1 MRQRIL
7 SSRSSPCHRRSVIAQ
22 NVLLHCSTSMIVRMG
37 NVRLFCYVHQCIG
50 QLFLLPPPP
59 CGPTGQLLLFP
70 IRPALADLLI
80 PLLCPGC
87 PPTGKIVPRLS
98 GLAPFTLCASSRYL
112 VRPNPVSGVSL
123 AFGSCAVASCR
134 SHPCCN
140 PGSLIL
146 SALSLSPP
154 TP

>member
-1 MRQRIL
+1 MHTQGGAHKTRFVATAGVLLLKAMRQRIL
-7 SSRSSPCHRRSVIAQ
+7 SSRSSPCHRRSVMAQ

-80 PLLCPGC
+80 PM
-87 PPTGKIVPRLS
+87 
-98 GLAPFTLCASSRYL
+98 FSR
-112 VRPNPVSGVSL
+112 RPNPVSGVSL
-123 AFGSCAVASCR
+123 AFGSCVVASCR
-134 SHPCCN
+134 SHPYCN
-140 PGSLIL
+140 LGSLIL
-146 SALSLSPP
+146 SAVSLSPP